1 MKLIERLAYTLLDG
15 DTPFRHGMAGRFC
28 PALGLWSLRF
38 LVFGILLGHS
48 AGAQMPST
56 NPIVPGDHPDPTII
70 RVGNSYWTA
79 STSGDWAPEFPL
91 LRSNDLRRWTAAG
104 AIFPQSPSW
113 ASGSFWAPE
122 LVNDGGHILVYYVG
136 RKLGGPL
143 CVAVA
148 TADRP
153 EGPYV
158 DHGPLVCQTDGSID
172 PAMARDEKGHPF
184 LIWKEDGNSIG
195 RPTPIWA
202 QPLAD
207 DLIHLTG
214 EPTQLIVNDP
224 ATWEGGVVEAPYIM
238 RHDGHFYLFYAGN
251 ACCGSACRYAE
262 GVARAGHLLGPWTKD
277 PANPIIRPNS
287 NWKCPGHGTAVET
300 ASGKDYFIYHAYP
313 AAGMVYLGRESVL
326 DRITWSDG
334 WPIING
340 GAGPSGGT
348 ADPNAKQPTFTDN
361 FSGRSLDAEWQWPV
375 RRVPRSQVVQGVLT
389 LEASNDNRP
398 IFVAHSLVAP
408 NYTATVGVE
417 GTGGLGIIGGSH
429 GMVVLSQHGDH
440 IELWRLSDAGR
451 QTLWQSE
458 IPHAPIVWLRATSA
472 NLADTS
478 FSYSLDRKHWTQ
490 AGPALSVTELLP
502 WDQGLRVGL
511 VNADAPPAHFTRFSL
526 TAQANQ

>member
-1 MKLIERLAYTLLDG
+1 MRSNEYIRRACGRICSAAKSCSLL
-15 DTPFRHGMAGRFC
+15 
-28 PALGLWSLRF
+28 SS
-38 LVFGILLGHS
+38 VFGLLLGYA
-48 AGAQMPST
+48 AGAQVRAT

-79 STSGDWAPEFPL
+79 STSGDWTPEFPL
-91 LRSNDLRRWTAAG
+91 FRSSDLRHWTAAG
-104 AIFPQSPSW
+104 AIFSQSPSW

-122 LVNDGGHILVYYVG
+122 LVNDRGHILVYYVG
-136 RKLGGPL
+136 RKRGGPL

-153 EGPYV
+153 EGPYA

-184 LIWKEDGNSIG
+184 LFWKEDGNSIG

-207 DLIHLTG
+207 DLIHVTG
-214 EPTQLIVNDP
+214 TPAQLIVNDP

-238 RHDGHFYLFYAGN
+238 RHAGRFYLFYAGN
-251 ACCGSACRYAE
+251 ACCGTACHYAE
-262 GVARAGHLLGPWTKD
+262 GVARADHLLGPWMKD

-313 AAGMVYLGRESVL
+313 ATGTIYLGRESVL
-326 DRITWSDG
+326 DRIIWSDG
-334 WPIING
+334 WPVING

-348 ADPNAKQPTFTDN
+348 TEPNTKQPTFTDN
-361 FSGRSLDAEWQWPV
+361 FSGPNLDAEWQWPV
-375 RRVPRSQVVQGVLT
+375 RRAPQWAIGQGALT
-389 LEASNDNRP
+389 LKASSDNRP
-398 IFVAHSLVAP
+398 VFVARSLVASS
-408 NYTATVGVE
+408 YAASVE
-417 GTGGLGIIGGSH
+417 VKDIGGLGIIGGSRN
-429 GMVVLSQHGDH
+429 MLVFSQRSDH
-440 IELWRLSDAGR
+440 LELWRVSDAGR
-451 QTLWQSE
+451 QLLWQSE
-458 IPHAPIVWLRATSA
+458 IPQASVVWLRATSA
-472 NLADTS
+472 NLSTTS
-478 FSYSLDRKHWTQ
+478 FSYSLDHKHWAQ

-511 VNADAPPAHFTRFSL
+511 VNAESAPAHFTQFSL
-526 TAQANQ
+526 TAEGHP